1 MNGNWVHASLRK
13 ERDDYCDL
21 KGSIDGQRVGCKRR
35 SIESHTFVIVF
46 YTLALRKLLKKY
58 PKGVDTKICCLK
70 KMQKNG
76 RTRGHVRPSEL
87 EMYIKSEK
95 GL

>member
-1 MNGNWVHASLRK
+1 MAREWVV
-13 ERDDYCDL
+13 RDGPL
-21 KGSIDGQRVGCKRR
+21 KVI
-35 SIESHTFVIVF
+35 VIVF